1 MDCFTY
7 LLSRCCVKMKRSDIF
22 DDSFRLFLVCS
33 DPDVAPGCLTNVDSD
48 GFKVSAQAKIHFFE
62 N

>member
-1 MDCFTY
+1 
-7 LLSRCCVKMKRSDIF
+7 MKRSDIF

-48 GFKVSAQAKIHFFE
+48 GFVMDLRYLPRQKSIFSKINKKSHKQLL
-62 N
+62 